1 MRYWPTDR
9 DQQYVREDGEI
20 CDYSK
25 IFNEDIAPQIIYDDD
40 ITMPN
45 AAFQTMQD
53 IMIGSPR

>member
-40 ITMPN
+40 ILMPN

-53 IMIGSPR
+53 IMIGSLR